1 MIGLRKTVAT
11 LAVAAAFGL
20 GAAGPA
26 SAGEEQ
32 ALVDKSRITVEA
44 FTTDK
49 QMVNMRAMLREAR
62 GVIVVPQLLK
72 GGFIVGGS
80 GGSGV
85 LMARDRDRNAWSAP
99 SFITMGSGSIGAQ
112 FGAEAQ
118 QLVLLI
124 MTDKGMNAVLDHK
137 VTLGGE
143 ASIAVGPVGAG
154 AEAAT
159 TTGLGAD
166 IYSFGRSKGLFAGVA
181 LEGAV
186 IESRDDYNRNYYGR
200 AVTPKDVLFDWSVV
214 KPDADGLKKALIAA
228 GAAG

>member
-1 MIGLRKTVAT
+1 MIGLRKT
-11 LAVAAAFGL
+11 AVALTVSAAFGL
-20 GAAGPA
+20 GAAGQA

-49 QMVNMRAMLREAR
+49 EMVNMRALLRDAR

-72 GGFIVGGS
+72 GGFIFGGS

-124 MTDKGMNAVLDHK
+124 MTDKGVNSLLESNAK
-137 VTLGGE
+137 LGAE
-143 ASIAVGPVGAG
+143 ASVAVGPKGAG
-154 AEAAT
+154 VEAAIRLARDGFIGKPRPLNPPT
-159 TTGLGAD
+159 LNHELC
-166 IYSFGRSKGLFAGVA
+166 SKPVN
-181 LEGAV
+181 
-186 IESRDDYNRNYYGR
+186 S
-200 AVTPKDVLFDWSVV
+200 S
-214 KPDADGLKKALIAA
+214 
-228 GAAG
+228 

>member
-1 MIGLRKTVAT
+1 MIGLRKTAAT
-11 LAVAAAFGL
+11 LAMAAVFGL
-20 GAAGPA
+20 GAAAQA
-26 SAGEEQ
+26 SAAEEQ

-49 QMVNMRAMLREAR
+49 EMVNMRALLRDAR

-85 LMARDRDRNAWSAP
+85 LMARDRDRNAWSSP
-99 SFITMGSGSIGAQ
+99 SFITMGSGSIGMQ

-124 MTDKGMNAVLDHK
+124 MTDKGMDAVLRHK

-166 IYSFGRSKGLFAGVA
+166 IYAFGRSKGLFAGVA
-181 LEGAV
+181 VEGAV
-186 IESRDDYNRNYYGR
+186 IESRKDYNENYYGR
-200 AVTPKDVLFDWSVV
+200 PVSAKDVLFDWSVV